1 MRMKS
6 IFKTLME
13 YKLSRKFMDIHCF
26 YHFSMSQRCKK
37 QKKQKRKQ
45 REKAETETKL
55 LEFALVCQPTA
66 FDGSLETGIQNLLLL
81 YVSSW

>member
-37 QKKQKRKQ
+37 QKNKKENKEKKRKQKRSSLS
-45 REKAETETKL
+45 L
-55 LEFALVCQPTA
+55 LSCANQQPSMA
-66 FDGSLETGIQNLLLL
+66 VWRPASKISDFNDL
-81 YVSSW
+81 